1 MQIQRI
7 TLRKWCQL
15 EGDFHFGAGL
25 NSVRGPNGSGKT
37 NLINAA
43 IFALTGDIS
52 RLHGVKADNISVL
65 ANKKDKADVTL
76 HFSHGQIEGKITR
89 VLQPNPNQ
97 ELILT
102 CGEQQKK
109 VTRDSEIAFE
119 LEKFLGVNQKML
131 LDYVFVPQ
139 WGIFKFIDQQPAVR
153 ARALAEL
160 FGADRAERIYKELG
174 ECKIEIPSAS
184 VNADIVRARIQQ
196 NKNELTLVIAQLS
209 HFADLSEKVDDSVKE
224 HRTVVAQWE
233 RKKMLLNN
241 LDNINGNRFART
253 ERIDALLL
261 EIEPLAEQV
270 KQLEESVNES
280 EVSVGRAK
288 VGLESWRRYDAFT
301 RQQSTLTN
309 ELQELSADLNDLL
322 EYGLVVSLDYV
333 DGACRKELEVQLT
346 TIRSEVQ
353 RFQQILNTFQ
363 RDGKVECPTCG
374 TPVDQFHDRLTNCD
388 NYIRESKPLMVDI
401 ERKLRISDKYDTDR
415 RQYDDMELKLS
426 TQVEAKQKQL
436 SDLKQVDQPA
446 RSREDY
452 QQLIT
457 SYSDALK
464 DLRYRQETLQ
474 IGNGKV
480 NSMVSELVA
489 LNDMTLK
496 YQTEVG
502 SISVTKCEA
511 ESASKLI
518 EQVTERVV
526 QRDTLR
532 HRKRDLERLVEDDEE
547 ALDRCKVEQ
556 LRAEHL
562 KQTVEH
568 LNEVR
573 GVYHELIKVIPQHN
587 MELLRSEINGILD
600 KFGTK
605 FRVEA
610 IDDLR
615 FLLRYHSGRAQPAER
630 LSGGERVLLAL
641 AFRIVVNSRYA
652 KELGLLCLDEPT
664 AGLDEDNLSCLEVA
678 IGRLRELSQAR
689 GLQVIMV
696 THDPSLDGLFDHV
709 IQLQAAS

>member
-261 EIEPLAEQV
+261 EIEPLAAQV

-280 EVSVGRAK
+280 EVSVSQAK

-309 ELQELSADLNDLL
+309 ELQELNADLNDLL
-322 EYGLVVSLDYV
+322 EYGLVVPLDHI
-333 DGACRKELEVQLT
+333 DGVRRKKLEVQLV
-346 TIRSEVQ
+346 TIRSEV
-353 RFQQILNTFQ
+353 RRLQQILNTFQ

-374 TPVDQFHDRLTNCD
+374 TPVDQFHDRLTNYE
-388 NYIRESKPLMVDI
+388 NYVRDSKPMLVDI
-401 ERKLRISDKYDTDR
+401 ESKLRASDKYEIDK
-415 RQYDDMELKLS
+415 RQRDDAEIKLS
-426 TQVEAKQKQL
+426 TRIEAKQKQL

-480 NSMVSELVA
+480 NSMVSELAA

-532 HRKRDLERLVEDDEE
+532 HRKCDLERLVEDDEE